1 MHLHPAKCISIG
13 CRIRSLLLHDLAVD
27 ILLRKIDKLAVV
39 DQFLHVFVHR
49 IDIPANQLVNAPIR
63 FLLVKSEEDVLI
75 SHHIIHVLQFIKK
88 VDTYFDFQHISDTD
102 ICFFVFFHD
111 LDHFYHILPYNPMNG

>member
-1 MHLHPAKCISIG
+1 MPRMHLHPAKCISIG
-13 CRIRSLLLHDLAVD
+13 SRICSLLLHDLAVD

-63 FLLVKSEEDVLI
+63 FLLVKSEADVLI
-75 SHHIIHVLQFIKK
+75 SHHIIHVLQFI
-88 VDTYFDFQHISDTD
+88 
-102 ICFFVFFHD
+102 
-111 LDHFYHILPYNPMNG
+111 